1 MNRLH
6 EATARVLSPI
16 HPTGLCPRGPRIGA
30 TRLCLIWAACMFA
43 SSAGAATFDTVEL
56 TTDARFDSVTV
67 GQRFHVAY
75 RFSFPDSLTQLIPDR
90 LEAGTCRVVSIAWSE
105 KPAGGRVERTAEVT
119 FIPVDLDSSVVPAN
133 RFAFLAPAGD
143 TVYAVSDAIEV
154 PIRRIALDAKDTRP
168 LKEQWTLPP
177 NYLLWAL
184 VGLGVLALAAGIV
197 WWIRRRRARRPV
209 TAAAEVRLPPDL
221 VALTELERIAGMG
234 YLDRGEFK
242 LYYTLVVDVVR
253 RYLEARFGVEAMDRT
268 SPELIREIHRRDA
281 PVGDLAALLEEADLV
296 KFAKLVPDRPAATAA
311 IERARAVVVDTTPRV
326 ETAAAAAGGDA

>member
-1 MNRLH
+1 M
-6 EATARVLSPI
+6 A
-16 HPTGLCPRGPRIGA
+16 GL
-30 TRLCLIWAACMFA
+30 LLAA
-43 SSAGAATFDTVEL
+43 STAGAATFGPVEL
-56 TTDARFDSVTV
+56 TTDAHLDSVTV
-67 GQRFHVAY
+67 GQRFHIAY

-90 LEAGTCRVVSIAWSE
+90 LEAGTCRLLSIAWTEQADSD
-105 KPAGGRVERTAEVT
+105 RVERTADAT
-119 FIPVDLDSSVVPAN
+119 FIPVDLDSSVVPPN
-133 RFAFLAPAGD
+133 RFAFVAPAGD
-143 TVYAVSDAIEV
+143 TVYAVSDAVEV

-177 NYLLWAL
+177 NYLHWAL

-209 TAAAEVRLPPDL
+209 ITAPEVRLPPDV

-268 SPELIREIHRRDA
+268 SSELIREIQRRNA
-281 PVGDLAALLEEADLV
+281 PVGDLGALLEEADLV
-296 KFAKLVPDRPAATAA
+296 KFAKLVPDRPGAEAA
-311 IERARAVVVDTTPRV
+311 IERARAIVVGTTPRV
-326 ETAAAAAGGDA
+326 EPVAAAAGGDA